1 MAFYNEQP
9 TQTLYDPQLGQ
20 YYTQSYQQDNG
31 TNAQH
36 PLLRGMMQSPIR
48 NYLQPQNT
56 QPQISSLVAQ
66 AMAAKPNVPTMGQL
80 FPGMS
85 APNMG
90 GMFGNAN
97 GTGGLLGG
105 YTAQGQYGAGR
116 FLGNNIMGNPSLT
129 STAMNT

>member
-9 TQTLYDPQLGQ
+9 TQ
-20 YYTQSYQQDNG
+20 N
-31 TNAQH
+31 
-36 PLLRGMMQSPIR
+36 PLLRGMMQTLIR

-66 AMAAKPNVPTMGQL
+66 AMAAKPNVPTMAQL
-80 FPGMS
+80 FPS
-85 APNMG
+85 MG

-116 FLGNNIMGNPSLT
+116 FLGSNIMGNPSLT